1 MARLRDIKMEELPPL
16 ERAVKS
22 GLTFLFVPIIIIL
35 GVGLGLWL
43 GLKCNELL
51 SCVVTGVIIA
61 VTLIIISQV
70 LLVVGIREIVLFG
83 HRKETK

>member
-1 MARLRDIKMEELPPL
+1 MANLRDIRMEELPPL

-43 GLKCNELL
+43 DLTFHILV
-51 SCVVTGVIIA
+51 SCTVIG
-61 VTLIIISQV
+61 IIVSQI
-70 LLVVGIREIVLFG
+70 LMVVGIREIVLFG
-83 HRKETK
+83 HRKEA

>member
-1 MARLRDIKMEELPPL
+1 MAKLRDIKMEELPPL

-43 GLKCNELL
+43 GLKCNALL